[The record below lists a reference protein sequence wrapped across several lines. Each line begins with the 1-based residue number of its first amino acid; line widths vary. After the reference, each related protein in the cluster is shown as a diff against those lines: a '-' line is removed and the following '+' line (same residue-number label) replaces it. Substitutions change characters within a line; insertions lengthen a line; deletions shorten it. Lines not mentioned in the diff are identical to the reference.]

1 MAYLKSLCYN
11 FIVDNNK
18 VMIVGT
24 GNVGASIAF
33 ALMNQRT
40 AVNEIVLT
48 DIIAKDAEGEA
59 MDLRDALA
67 VAPSYVKIKNGTY
80 KDARDCDVVV
90 ITAGAPQKPGETR
103 MDLLK
108 KNVNILKGM
117 IDQIMESGF
126 DGIFLVVTNPMDV
139 MTYYT
144 MKFSGLPA
152 ERVIGSGTVL
162 DSARLRTRIAG
173 YLNLNPKSVHAYQ
186 IGEHGDTEFTV
197 WSKAD
202 VGGQSV
208 KEMLSEDVRAGIS
221 EFVKNE
227 AYDIIE
233 KKGATY
239 YGIATCVA
247 QILNCIL
254 NDEMRVLSVSSY
266 DNFSDTYFGF
276 PTVVGREGVIRRLD
290 VKLDENEGIL
300 LQKSINALKKAI
312 GSVKIKI

>member
-1 MAYLKSLCYN
+1 M
-11 FIVDNNK
+11 DNNK
-18 VMIVGT
+18 IMIVGT

-33 ALMNQRT
+33 ALINQRT

-48 DIIAKDAEGEA
+48 DIIATDAEGEA

-67 VAPSYVKIKNGTY
+67 VSPSYVKIKNGTY
-80 KDARDCDVVV
+80 KDAKDCDVVV
-90 ITAGAPQKPGETR
+90 ITAGAAQKPGETR

-117 IDQIMESGF
+117 VEQIMDSGF
-126 DGIFLVVTNPMDV
+126 NGIFLVVTNPMDV

-152 ERVIGSGTVL
+152 EKVIGSGTVL

-173 YLNLNPKSVHAYQ
+173 YLDINPKSVHAHQ
-186 IGEHGDTEFTV
+186 VGEHGDTELTL
-197 WSKAD
+197 WSLAD
-202 VGGQSV
+202 IGGQS
-208 KEMLSEDVRAGIS
+208 IS
-221 EFVKNE
+221 KLLPAKTRQEISDFVKNE
-227 AYDIIE
+227 AYDIID

-254 NDEMRVLSVSSY
+254 NDEHRILAVSSY
-266 DNFSDTYFGF
+266 DHFSDTSFGW
-276 PTVVGREGVIRRLD
+276 PTVVGRTGAIRRLD
-290 VKLDENEGIL
+290 LKLSEKEGID
-300 LQKSINALKKAI
+300 LQKSINTLKKAI
-312 GSVKIKI
+312 ASIPL